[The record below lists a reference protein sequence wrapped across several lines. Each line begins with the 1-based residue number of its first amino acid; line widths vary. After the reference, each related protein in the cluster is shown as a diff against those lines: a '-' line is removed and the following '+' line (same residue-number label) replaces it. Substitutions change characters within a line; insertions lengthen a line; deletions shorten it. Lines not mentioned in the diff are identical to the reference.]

1 MIKIN
6 LVAVGKV
13 KESYFRDAVAEYA
26 KRLGR
31 FCRFSVTEIK
41 EELLGKDCAAER
53 DRVIRREGERLLPEL
68 KGYVIALAVEGK
80 RLSSEGLADRLNML
94 LSTGTGELSFVIG
107 GSYGLSDAV
116 KDRADLLLSFS
127 DMTFPH
133 TLMRVILTEQLYR
146 AFTIAEGSGYHK

>member
-6 LVAVGKV
+6 LIAVGKV
-13 KESYFRDAVAEYA
+13 KESYFRDAVGEYA

-31 FCRFSVTEIK
+31 FCRFSVTEVK
-41 EELLGKDCAAER
+41 EELLGKDGDAER
-53 DRVIRREGERLLPEL
+53 SRVVQREGERLLPEL

-80 RLSSEGLADRLNML
+80 RLSSEALAERLNAL
-94 LSTGTGELSFVIG
+94 VSAGTGELSFVIG
-107 GSYGLSDAV
+107 GSYGLSAAV
-116 KDRADLLLSFS
+116 KARADLLLSFS

>member
-1 MIKIN
+1 MIKIH
-6 LVAVGKV
+6 LIAVGKV

-31 FCRFSVTEIK
+31 FCRFSVTEVK
-41 EELLGKDCAAER
+41 EELLGKDCSAER

-68 KGYVIALAVEGK
+68 KGYVIALSAEGK
-80 RLSSEGLADRLNML
+80 RLSSEGLADRLHML
-94 LSTGTGELSFVIG
+94 VSTGTGELSFVIG

-116 KDRADLLLSFS
+116 KERADLLLSFS